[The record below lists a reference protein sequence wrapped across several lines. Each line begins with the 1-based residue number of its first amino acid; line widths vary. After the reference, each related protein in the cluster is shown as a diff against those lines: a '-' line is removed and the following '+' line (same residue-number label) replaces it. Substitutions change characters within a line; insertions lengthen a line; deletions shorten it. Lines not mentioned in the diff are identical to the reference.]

1 MGPIEHDATHPPRAK
16 DAAEACGQ
24 RGVSLIEIM
33 VATVILSFVAIGTA
47 EFFVRGRTGF
57 DQEERKRV
65 GVQLA
70 QEALERTVALPY
82 PQIDAWIEART
93 VGTVD
98 YTIAVT
104 AQTNV
109 PEPDIKTVRCTVT
122 WNATPTSER
131 TTSLVTLVY
140 DN

>member
-1 MGPIEHDATHPPRAK
+1 
-16 DAAEACGQ
+16 
-24 RGVSLIEIM
+24 M
-33 VATVILSFVAIGTA
+33 VATLILSIVAIGTA
-47 EFFVRGRTGF
+47 EFFVRGRVGF

-65 GVQLA
+65 GSLLA
-70 QEALERTVALPY
+70 QEALERTVVLPY
-82 PQIDAWIEART
+82 PQINAWLEQRT

-98 YTIAVT
+98 YTISVT

-122 WNATPTSER
+122 WNATPTVER
-131 TTSLVTLVY
+131 TASLATYVY

>member
-1 MGPIEHDATHPPRAK
+1 VFPNAHSRQPHPCVQSHARLG
-16 DAAEACGQ
+16 GQ

-57 DQEERKRV
+57 DQEECKRV
-65 GVQLA
+65 GSLLA
-70 QEALERTVALPY
+70 QEALERTVVLPY
-82 PQIDAWIEART
+82 PQIGDWLEQRT
-93 VGTVD
+93 VGTTD
-98 YTIAVT
+98 YTITVT
-104 AQTNV
+104 SQTNV

-122 WNATPTSER
+122 WDATPTSER
-131 TTSLVTLVY
+131 SASLVTMVY

>member
-1 MGPIEHDATHPPRAK
+1 MGPIDHDGTHPVHKRNS
-16 DAAEACGQ
+16 AESRGQ
-24 RGVSLIEIM
+24 RGASLIEIM

-65 GVQLA
+65 GTLLA

-82 PQIDAWIEART
+82 PQIDDWLEQRT
-93 VGTVD
+93 VGVVD

-104 AQTNV
+104 SQLNV

-122 WNATPTSER
+122 WNATPTAER
-131 TTSLVTLVY
+131 SASLVTMVY

>member
-1 MGPIEHDATHPPRAK
+1 M
-16 DAAEACGQ
+16 
-24 RGVSLIEIM
+24 SLIEIM

-104 AQTNV
+104 SQMNV

>member
-1 MGPIEHDATHPPRAK
+1 MDPSANGRTRRPRAPGC
-16 DAAEACGQ
+16 AGLGGQ
-24 RGVSLIEIM
+24 RGTSLIEIM
-33 VATVILSFVAIGTA
+33 VATVILSFVAIGTT

-65 GVQLA
+65 GALLA

-82 PQIDAWIEART
+82 PQIDAWLEMRT

-98 YTIAVT
+98 YTISVT

-122 WNATPTSER
+122 WDATPTSER